1 MNQVK
6 YNNLS
11 EQIINRINADFLIDK
26 AKLSMILHSNEK
38 EIIIGVLLRE
48 MAMTYKSVDTELWY
62 CNPTNNLYHLFN
74 DKIPFQNRFS
84 TNTKN
89 LPATDFELFVAN
101 QLPNVMKTTLE
112 LSRINR
118 FIIDKEEPIQSVLEI
133 PLLRENQTLGVI
145 LIYNPQIN
153 AECIPLSPV
162 ELINPRLISSLLFA
176 NRVDDY
182 ESAKHECIHPMNA
195 LLSLEMLSDP
205 YTHCHEYKVS
215 KLAKAIAS
223 AMNLDV
229 DVIEN
234 ITVAALVHD
243 IGKIFIPKKIL
254 NKPDKLTTEEYNLV
268 KTHSIIGSEILTIV
282 GFPQEITT
290 IVVQHHERLDGSGY
304 PQKLKK
310 LEISLESQVLA
321 IADVIV
327 AMSDERCYQA
337 IKSIDESLTEIK
349 KTESIHFSEAII
361 AVVEK
366 MHKERRLGPFSC

>member
-1 MNQVK
+1 MNQVR

-26 AKLSMILHSNEK
+26 AKLSMILHSNEE

-101 QLPNVMKTTLE
+101 QLPHVMKTTLE

-133 PLLRENQTLGVI
+133 PLLREKQTLGVI
-145 LIYNPQIN
+145 LLYNPQIKEEDYQLSQ
-153 AECIPLSPV
+153 AELT
-162 ELINPRLISSLLFA
+162 NPRLISSLLFA
-176 NRVDDY
+176 NRMDDY
-182 ESAKHECIHPMNA
+182 AEAKPECIHPMNA

-223 AMNLDV
+223 AMNLDD

-234 ITVAALVHD
+234 IAVAALVHD